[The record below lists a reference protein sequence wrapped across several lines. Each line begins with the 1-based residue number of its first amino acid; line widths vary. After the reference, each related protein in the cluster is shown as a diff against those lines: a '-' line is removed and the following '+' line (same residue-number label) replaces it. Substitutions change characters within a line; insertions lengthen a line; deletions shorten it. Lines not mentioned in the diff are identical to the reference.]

1 MFLLSLVLVLD
12 EHQEA
17 HEQEQDDVFTH
28 NWPWMEAIRRRI
40 VKPKYLVS
48 FARFVGNFSM

>member
-17 HEQEQDDVFTH
+17 QEQEQDDVFTH
-28 NWPWMEAIRRRI
+28 NWPWMEAIRRI